1 MNCYDAKASR
11 LIAALLVTIAAAASP
26 LLAVDKKV
34 IVIGF
39 DGMDPHLSE
48 RMMDAGE
55 LPHVSP
61 LEVGHQIDRDV
72 QCLGV
77 RWC

>member
-1 MNCYDAKASR
+1 MNCYDANASR
-11 LIAALLVTIAAAASP
+11 LIAALLVTIAAASP

-55 LPHVSP
+55 LPHF
-61 LEVGHQIDRDV
+61 DRLRG
-72 QCLGV
+72 LGYIE
-77 RWC
+77 